1 VKEARTG
8 AGAFDASHRGLEW
21 RGTSVP
27 HPAKSIWGGGL
38 AHRTF
43 IDSRRVTWDVWEV
56 GPTSPE
62 RRSGVADRR
71 HHSRAARDRR
81 RSVDVSSM
89 RVSGAYAQGWLAF
102 ESKHD
107 KRRLAPVPE
116 GWEEF
121 DDRELGRLVEQARPA
136 GRPRRLI
143 E

>member
-1 VKEARTG
+1 
-8 AGAFDASHRGLEW
+8 
-21 RGTSVP
+21 
-27 HPAKSIWGGGL
+27 L

-43 IDSRRVTWDVWEV
+43 TDSKRVTWDVWEV

-71 HHSRAARDRR
+71 HKSRSAADRR
-81 RSVDVSSM
+81 QMLDISRM
-89 RVSGAYAQGWLAF
+89 PVSGAYAQGWLAF

-116 GWEEF
+116 GWDDF
-121 DDRELGRLVEQARPA
+121 NDRELGRLVEQASPA